1 MSQRMNHLAVAPGGA
16 KALGTVY
23 GYVSQSGLP
32 KTLIDMVYLR
42 VSHINGC
49 AYCIDSHTRD
59 LLKESVPVEKVTLVP
74 TWQEGGAFFD
84 ERERAALA
92 WAETVTRVADTHV
105 PDDAY
110 AIARAVFGPEISARG
125 QQHYDADPD
134 EDQRRAIGPEVRLV
148 REQKR

>member
-49 AYCIDSHTRD
+49 AYCIDSQGKRSRR
-59 LLKESVPVEKVTLVP
+59 KGNP
-74 TWQEGGAFFD
+74 GANMAG
-84 ERERAALA
+84 RR
-92 WAETVTRVADTHV
+92 RVL
-105 PDDAY
+105 
-110 AIARAVFGPEISARG
+110 R
-125 QQHYDADPD
+125 
-134 EDQRRAIGPEVRLV
+134 
-148 REQKR
+148 

>member
-1 MSQRMNHLAVAPGGA
+1 MAQRMNYLTAAPGGA

-49 AYCIDSHTRD
+49 AYCIDSHTLD

-84 ERERAALA
+84 ERARAALA
-92 WAETVTRVADTHV
+92 SDETVTRLAVSHV
-105 PDDAY
+105 PGDSY
-110 AIARAVFGPEISARG
+110 A
-125 QQHYDADPD
+125 
-134 EDQRRAIGPEVRLV
+134 
-148 REQKR
+148 K